1 MNPIIIILSLIV
13 ILVLPDVYILLGF
26 MRGSGMV
33 LKLLQLLP
41 TILLFITL
49 LLLSRYRS
57 TTLFGLATFLILCIV
72 LPKFLFMIISL
83 VGQGLGL
90 LWDRLFYALNFTA
103 LCVAIVV
110 SLSMFYGMVIGW
122 RQLSVKE
129 VELAFDDL
137 PEAFDGYTV
146 VHLSDLHVG
155 TYGRKTAF
163 LQKVVDKVNSLQ
175 PDLIVFT
182 GDLVNLRS
190 SEMDPFYNVL
200 SQLQATDGIASVLG
214 NHDYGFYGDNYSG
227 NPYDEGRKVA
237 EAERSMGW
245 QALSNQHVFINRGT
259 DSIAIVGVENTGK
272 PPFPHLGDL
281 GKAMDGVDSGTFKI
295 LLSHDP
301 SHWHMEVLPKT
312 DIPLTLSGHTHA
324 AQFKLGAWSPS
335 RWLYDEWS
343 GLYEDGNQKLI
354 VSEGV
359 GGTIPFRLGT
369 KPQIVKITLRK
380 S

>member
-1 MNPIIIILSLIV
+1 MNSIIIILSLIV
-13 ILVLPDVYILLGF
+13 VLVLPDVYILLGF

-227 NPYDEGRKVA
+227 NPYDEGKKVA
-237 EAERSMGW
+237 AEERSMGW
-245 QALSNQHVFINRGT
+245 QTLLNEHIFISRGN
-259 DSIAIVGVENTGK
+259 DSIAVIGVENTGK
-272 PPFPHLGDL
+272 PPFPHIGDL
-281 GKAMDGVDSGTFKI
+281 GKAMKGVDSTFSI

-301 SHWHMEVLPKT
+301 SHWRMEVLPKT

-324 AQFKLGAWSPS
+324 AQFKICGWSPS
-335 RWLYDEWS
+335 KWLYDEWS
-343 GLYEDGNQKLI
+343 GLYEEGGQKLF
-354 VSEGV
+354 VSEGI

-369 KPQIVKITLRK
+369 KSQIVKIMLRK
-380 S
+380 TS

>member
-26 MRGSGMV
+26 MRGSGMA
-33 LKLLQLLP
+33 LKMLQLLP
-41 TILLFITL
+41 TILIFVTL
-49 LLLSRYRS
+49 LLLSHYRS
-57 TTLFGLATFLILCIV
+57 TTLLGLATFLILCVV
-72 LPKFLFMIISL
+72 LPKFLFMVISI

-90 LWDRLFYALNFTA
+90 LWYRLFYALNYVA
-103 LCVAIVV
+103 LGIAIIV
-110 SLSMFYGMVIGW
+110 SLSMLYGMTIGW

-129 VELAFDDL
+129 MELAFDDL
-137 PEAFDGYTV
+137 PDSFDGYTIV
-146 VHLSDLHVG
+146 QLSDLHVG
-155 TYGRKTAF
+155 TYGQKTAF

-214 NHDYGFYGDNYSG
+214 NHDYGLYDDNYSG
-227 NPYDEGRKVA
+227 NPYDEGKKVA
-237 EAERSMGW
+237 AEERSMGW
-245 QALSNQHVFINRGT
+245 QALLNEHIFISHGN
-259 DSIAIVGVENTGK
+259 DSIAVIGVENTGK
-272 PPFPHLGDL
+272 PPFPHIGDL
-281 GKAMDGVDSGTFKI
+281 GKAMKGVDSTFSI

-301 SHWHMEVLPKT
+301 SHWRMEVLPKT
-312 DIPLTLSGHTHA
+312 NIPLTLSGHTHA
-324 AQFKLGAWSPS
+324 AQFKMCGWSPS
-335 RWLYDEWS
+335 RWLYNEWS
-343 GLYEDGNQKLI
+343 GLYEEGKQKLI

>member
-13 ILVLPDVYILLGF
+13 VLVLPDVYILLGF

-33 LKLLQLLP
+33 LKMLQLIP
-41 TILLFITL
+41 TILLFVTI

-57 TTLFGLATFLILCIV
+57 TSLFGLATFLILCVV
-72 LPKFLFMIISL
+72 LPKFLFMVISI

-90 LWDRLFYALNFTA
+90 LWYRLFYALNYTA
-103 LCVAIVV
+103 LGITIIV
-110 SLSMFYGMVIGW
+110 SLSMLYGMTIGW

-129 VELAFDDL
+129 MELAFDDL
-137 PEAFDGYTV
+137 PDSFDGYTIV
-146 VHLSDLHVG
+146 QLSDLHVG
-155 TYGRKTAF
+155 TYGQKTAF

-214 NHDYGFYGDNYSG
+214 NHDYGLYDDNYSG
-227 NPYDEGRKVA
+227 NPYDEGKKVA
-237 EAERSMGW
+237 AEERSMGW
-245 QALSNQHVFINRGT
+245 QALLNEHIFISRGN
-259 DSIAIVGVENTGK
+259 DSIAVIGVENTGK
-272 PPFPHLGDL
+272 PPFPHIGDL
-281 GKAMDGVDSGTFKI
+281 GKAMKGVDSTFSI

-301 SHWHMEVLPKT
+301 SHWRMEVLPKT
-312 DIPLTLSGHTHA
+312 NIPLTLSGHTHA
-324 AQFKLGAWSPS
+324 AQFKMCGWSPS
-335 RWLYDEWS
+335 RWLYNEWS
-343 GLYEDGNQKLI
+343 GLYEESGQRLV

-369 KPQIVKITLRK
+369 KPQIVKITMRK
-380 S
+380 R